1 MSDFNTVLA
10 GTGGQGILLA
20 SKIMVQAALH
30 QGLAVL
36 GAETHGMAQRGGS
49 VVAHVR
55 TGECHSPMVLPRS
68 AHLLVALEQ
77 LEGLRNLA
85 FLRPGG
91 LFIANSPDDSFIT
104 PEVRQYLERQ
114 QAEVVTLDATALAVA
129 GGSVRNV
136 NVVLLGGCAA
146 HPRTPFDL
154 EQLRTAV
161 EAMVRP
167 KFVEPCMAALKQGH
181 DAAAGS
187 H

>member
-1 MSDFNTVLA
+1 MSNHNTVLA

-30 QGLAVL
+30 QGQPVL

-55 TGECHSPMVLPRS
+55 TGGCRSPMALPRS
-68 AHLLVALEQ
+68 AHLLVALER

-91 LFIANSPDDSFIT
+91 LLVANSSDGAFLSSD
-104 PEVRQYLERQ
+104 VRAYLDRQ
-114 QAEVVTLDATALAVA
+114 RVELVTVNATSLAVA

-136 NVVLLGGCAA
+136 NVVMLGCCAA
-146 HPRTPFDL
+146 LPKTPFDL
-154 EQLRTAV
+154 DELRKAV
-161 EAMVRP
+161 EATVRP
-167 KFVEPCMAALKQGH
+167 KFVGPCVAALEQGH
-181 DAAAGS
+181 GAAAG
-187 H
+187 